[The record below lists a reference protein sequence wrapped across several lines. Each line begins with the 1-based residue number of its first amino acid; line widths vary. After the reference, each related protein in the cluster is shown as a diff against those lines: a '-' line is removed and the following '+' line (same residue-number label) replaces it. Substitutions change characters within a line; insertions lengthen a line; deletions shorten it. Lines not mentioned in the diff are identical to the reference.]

1 MRLPKILIVAGSDPS
16 GGAGIQTDI
25 KVATTHNVYASAV
38 ITSLT
43 SQNTAKVT
51 DTYTPDPKI
60 LDLQLQTVLQDIK
73 FDAIKVGMV
82 AGGENIEVILRNIS
96 KYCKDVPLVFDPV
109 MVATSTDSLFDEAD
123 LDRLKKLV
131 AISRIVTPNIDEAQK
146 LSQMT
151 IKNNDDIFKAA
162 KKIQALGAANVFIK
176 AGHLDQ
182 GQKVKN
188 ILLDKKYQTN
198 IISNDRLDKGQ
209 IHGTG
214 CALATAIACNIA
226 KKESLLSAVKKA
238 NQYIF
243 QNIENCQKVGNGSAI
258 LTHF

>member
-1 MRLPKILIVAGSDPS
+1 MPKILIIAGSDPS

-43 SQNTAKVT
+43 SQNTEKVT
-51 DTYTPDPKI
+51 NIYTPDSKI
-60 LDLQLQTVLQDIK
+60 LDSQLQIVLQDIK

-82 AGGENIEVILRNIS
+82 AGGENIEVILHNIS
-96 KYCKDVPLVFDPV
+96 KYCKDVPLILDPV
-109 MVATSTDSLFDEAD
+109 MVATSADSLFDEKD
-123 LDRLKKLV
+123 LDQLKKLV

-146 LSQMT
+146 LSQMV
-151 IKNNDDIFKAA
+151 IRNNEDILKAA
-162 KKIQALGAANVFIK
+162 KKIQELGATNVFIK

-182 GQKVKN
+182 GQEVQN
-188 ILLDKKYQTN
+188 ILLDKNFVTN
-198 IISNDRLDKGQ
+198 IIANDRLDKGQ

-214 CALATAIACNIA
+214 CALATSIACHIA
-226 KKESLLSAVKKA
+226 KKENLLPAIKKA

-243 QNIENCQKVGNGSAI
+243 KNIENCQKVGNGSAI